1 MDFTSKVSGNRV
13 SIFIK
18 SKHNIDTEGT
28 FEIEWKF
35 DTEMRSWGVKDISVY
50 ATKVSGY
57 VYVNHWGEIK
67 DEMQKIEINSDD
79 DEWVLSTEVNLEWGD
94 EINPDDLQV
103 DFQTKTLTVVF

>member
-1 MDFTSKVSGNRV
+1 MDFKSQVSGNRV
-13 SIFIK
+13 SIFLK
-18 SKHNIDTEGT
+18 SEQNFDTEGT
-28 FEIEWKF
+28 FEIEWQF

-57 VYVNHWGEIK
+57 VYINYWGEIEDK
-67 DEMQKIEINSDD
+67 MQKIEINSDD